1 MVTRALHLIPTLGSK
16 YYGIL
21 LLSNRSPHLANR
33 EWRLTAH
40 GGEALITMGIC
51 VHFYCFKALRWGDVH
66 YGILYTLTAFKVL
79 GDATFTDG
87 VLTYS
92 EWWWCFVIMEWCRT
106 SCWRNSLQSS
116 NVSSIS
122 LDIPHFRWM
131 LVNGVV
137 KTELLNLVF
146 FQNMKGTLNALIK
159 KMKMGEHEH

>member
-1 MVTRALHLIPTLGSK
+1 MLHIPTLGAK

-66 YGILYTLTAFKVL
+66 YGKLYTFTAFKVL

-92 EWWWCFVIMEWCRT
+92 EWWWCLVTIIEWWST
-106 SCWRNSLQSS
+106 SCWKKHSILCHRALYISSMEEADHLLEDRARGGKLNGAAWSTLQ
-116 NVSSIS
+116 NI
-122 LDIPHFRWM
+122 
-131 LVNGVV
+131 
-137 KTELLNLVF
+137 
-146 FQNMKGTLNALIK
+146 
-159 KMKMGEHEH
+159 EHCKATSWSDTYHL